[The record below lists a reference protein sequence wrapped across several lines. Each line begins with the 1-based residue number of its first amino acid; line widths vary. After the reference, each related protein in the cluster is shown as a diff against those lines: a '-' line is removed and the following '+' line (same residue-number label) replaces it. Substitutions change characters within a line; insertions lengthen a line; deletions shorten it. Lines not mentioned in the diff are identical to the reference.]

1 MVSKGHA
8 FYKGFATVAAIVIG
22 VVLVAGSV
30 YPKVRGWE
38 PLVVLTQSMEPLL
51 HPGDVV
57 VVEPVSGKDVA
68 VGDVVTYRASDAS
81 LITHRVVEVQRST
94 YAGRE
99 DTIIVQGDANNVP
112 DDPLVAS
119 QVVGRMLYR
128 MPGYGVFMSLPAKVG
143 LLGVVTLLLLV
154 DSVWASRVQAR
165 EKNVGVRVKKPDGVS
180 GDGWGMSVRSGDK
193 WIVDSSVPGDGRV
206 EPSVSSDAWAVSNT
220 MPGDRWTESNTTS
233 SDRWTIPAET
243 SDAWA
248 TSNTGPNAWAE
259 SNTVGPMLGAASNTG
274 PNAWAAPTGAWN

>member
-1 MVSKGHA
+1 MVSRGHA
-8 FYKGFATVAAIVIG
+8 FYKGFATVAAIMIG
-22 VVLVAGSV
+22 LVLVAGSV

-68 VGDVVTYRASDAS
+68 VGDVVTYRAADAS

-119 QVVGRMLYR
+119 QVVGRMLYS
-128 MPGYGVFMSLPAKVG
+128 MPGYGVFMSLPVKIG

-165 EKNVGVRVKKPDGVS
+165 EKKVEARVGAVAS
-180 GDGWGMSVRSGDK
+180 SVGPS
-193 WIVDSSVPGDGRV
+193 VASPVPGDGWAESNIPPGDMWTAPTKSDGWTESNTGPGGGWSV
-206 EPSVSSDAWAVSNT
+206 SNTEPVDRWTTPDVSSDAWSA
-220 MPGDRWTESNTTS
+220 
-233 SDRWTIPAET
+233 PA
-243 SDAWA
+243 
-248 TSNTGPNAWAE
+248 
-259 SNTVGPMLGAASNTG
+259 
-274 PNAWAAPTGAWN
+274 GAWN

>member
-8 FYKGFATVAAIVIG
+8 FYKGFATVAAIMIG
-22 VVLVAGSV
+22 LVLVAGSV

-81 LITHRVVEVQRST
+81 LITHRVVEVRRST

-128 MPGYGVFMSLPAKVG
+128 MPGYGVFMSLPVKIG

-165 EKNVGVRVKKPDGVS
+165 EKKVEASVTSVASSVGATVANSVS
-180 GDGWGMSVRSGDK
+180 GGGWVG
-193 WIVDSSVPGDGRV
+193 
-206 EPSVSSDAWAVSNT
+206 PSAPNGGWAT
-220 MPGDRWTESNTTS
+220 
-233 SDRWTIPAET
+233 PAET
-243 SDAWA
+243 SDAW
-248 TSNTGPNAWAE
+248 TVSNTGSGDGWAE
-259 SNTVGPMLGAASNTG
+259 SNTGPGDGWTVSNTG
-274 PNAWAAPTGAWN
+274 PSDPWTVSDTESNAWAVSAGAWN

>member
-8 FYKGFATVAAIVIG
+8 FYKGFATVAAIMIG
-22 VVLVAGSV
+22 LVLVAGSV

-128 MPGYGVFMSLPAKVG
+128 MPGYGVFMSLPVKIG

-165 EKNVGVRVKKPDGVS
+165 EKNVEARVGATAPSVGATVANSVS
-180 GDGWGMSVRSGDK
+180 GGGW
-193 WIVDSSVPGDGRV
+193 V
-206 EPSVSSDAWAVSNT
+206 EPSAPSGGWAAPAESSDAWTVSNTGSSDPWTIPAESSDAWAV
-220 MPGDRWTESNTTS
+220 
-233 SDRWTIPAET
+233 
-243 SDAWA
+243 
-248 TSNTGPNAWAE
+248 
-259 SNTVGPMLGAASNTG
+259 
-274 PNAWAAPTGAWN
+274 PTGAWN

>member
-1 MVSKGHA
+1 M
-8 FYKGFATVAAIVIG
+8 AAIMIG
-22 VVLVAGSV
+22 LVLVAGSV

-81 LITHRVVEVQRST
+81 LITHRVVEVRRST

-99 DTIIVQGDANNVP
+99 DTVIVQGDANNVP

-128 MPGYGVFMSLPAKVG
+128 MPGYGVFMSLPVKIG

-165 EKNVGVRVKKPDGVS
+165 EKKVEASTMPVASSVGP
-180 GDGWGMSVRSGDK
+180 SVA
-193 WIVDSSVPGDGRV
+193 SSVPGDGWT
-206 EPSVSSDAWAVSNT
+206 ESNIPPGDMWTAPTKSDGWTESNTGPGDGWTVSNT
-220 MPGDRWTESNTTS
+220 TPGDGWTVSNTTPGDRWTESNTGPG
-233 SDRWTIPAET
+233 DGWTVPAV
-243 SDAWA
+243 SNDAW
-248 TSNTGPNAWAE
+248 S
-259 SNTVGPMLGAASNTG
+259 V
-274 PNAWAAPTGAWN
+274 PTGAWN

>member
-8 FYKGFATVAAIVIG
+8 FYKGFATVAAIMIG
-22 VVLVAGSV
+22 LVLVAGSV

-38 PLVVLTQSMEPLL
+38 PLTVLTQSMEPLL

-68 VGDVVTYRASDAS
+68 VGDVVTYRASDSS

-128 MPGYGVFMSLPAKVG
+128 MPGYGVFMSMPVKIG

-165 EKNVGVRVKKPDGVS
+165 EKKVEASVAPVASNSVAAVASSVPGGGWTVSNAS
-180 GDGWGMSVRSGDK
+180 GDGWGVSNTDPSDK
-193 WIVDSSVPGDGRV
+193 WTESNTGPGDG
-206 EPSVSSDAWAVSNT
+206 
-220 MPGDRWTESNTTS
+220 WTESNTTPG
-233 SDRWTIPAET
+233 DRWTVPAET
-243 SDAWA
+243 NDAWSVPA
-248 TSNTGPNAWAE
+248 
-259 SNTVGPMLGAASNTG
+259 
-274 PNAWAAPTGAWN
+274 GAWN

>member
-8 FYKGFATVAAIVIG
+8 FYKGFATVAAIMIG
-22 VVLVAGSV
+22 LVLVAGSV

-81 LITHRVVEVQRST
+81 LITHRVVEVRRST

-99 DTIIVQGDANNVP
+99 DTVIVQGDANNVP

-128 MPGYGVFMSLPAKVG
+128 MPGYGVFMSMPVKIG

-165 EKNVGVRVKKPDGVS
+165 EKKVEASTMPVASSVGPSVASPVS
-180 GDGWGMSVRSGDK
+180 GDGW
-193 WIVDSSVPGDGRV
+193 P
-206 EPSVSSDAWAVSNT
+206 
-220 MPGDRWTESNTTS
+220 ESNTPPGDMWTAPTK
-233 SDRWTIPAET
+233 SDGWTV
-243 SDAWA
+243 SDTAP
-248 TSNTGPNAWAE
+248 GGGWAE
-259 SNTVGPMLGAASNTG
+259 SNTTPGDGWTVPAVSND
-274 PNAWAAPTGAWN
+274 AWSVPAGAWN

>member
-1 MVSKGHA
+1 MVSRGHA
-8 FYKGFATVAAIVIG
+8 FYKGFAAVAAIVICL
-22 VVLVAGSV
+22 VLVAGSV
-30 YPKVRGWE
+30 YPKLRGWE
-38 PLVVLTQSMEPLL
+38 PLTVLTQSMEPLL

-68 VGDVVTYRASDAS
+68 VGDVVTYRAADSS

-112 DDPLVAS
+112 DEPLVAS

-128 MPGYGVFMSLPAKVG
+128 MPGYGVFMSLPVKIG

-165 EKNVGVRVKKPDGVS
+165 GKNVTARVASVASVEPVGGQAVPNVVPAVPDG
-180 GDGWGMSVRSGDK
+180 G
-193 WIVDSSVPGDGRV
+193 
-206 EPSVSSDAWAVSNT
+206 WAVSNT
-220 MPGDRWTESNTTS
+220 LPDGG
-233 SDRWTIPAET
+233 WTIPDTPPEDKWTVPDTPPDDKWTVPAG
-243 SDAWA
+243 SNDAWSTPA
-248 TSNTGPNAWAE
+248 GAWA
-259 SNTVGPMLGAASNTG
+259 
-274 PNAWAAPTGAWN
+274 

>member
-1 MVSKGHA
+1 MVSRGHA
-8 FYKGFATVAAIVIG
+8 FYKGFATVAAIMIG
-22 VVLVAGSV
+22 LVLVAGSV

-68 VGDVVTYRASDAS
+68 VGDVVTYRGSDAS

-94 YAGRE
+94 YPGRE

-119 QVVGRMLYR
+119 QVVGRMLYS
-128 MPGYGVFMSLPAKVG
+128 MPGYGVFMSMPVKIG

-165 EKNVGVRVKKPDGVS
+165 GKKVAASVVPVASSVGP
-180 GDGWGMSVRSGDK
+180 SVASP
-193 WIVDSSVPGDGRV
+193 VPGDGWAV
-206 EPSVSSDAWAVSNT
+206 PDTTSAVPGGGWTVSNTGPGDGWSVSNTEPVDKWTTPDMSSDAWSA
-220 MPGDRWTESNTTS
+220 
-233 SDRWTIPAET
+233 PA
-243 SDAWA
+243 
-248 TSNTGPNAWAE
+248 
-259 SNTVGPMLGAASNTG
+259 
-274 PNAWAAPTGAWN
+274 GAWN

>member
-1 MVSKGHA
+1 MVSRGHA
-8 FYKGFATVAAIVIG
+8 FYKGFATVAAIMIG
-22 VVLVAGSV
+22 LVLVAGSV

-57 VVEPVSGKDVA
+57 VVEPVSGRDVA
-68 VGDVVTYRASDAS
+68 VGDVVTYRAADSS
-81 LITHRVVEVQRST
+81 LITHRVVEVRRST

-99 DTIIVQGDANNVP
+99 DTVIVQGDANNVP

-128 MPGYGVFMSLPAKVG
+128 MPGYGVFMSMPVKVG

-154 DSVWASRVQAR
+154 DSVWSSRVQAR
-165 EKNVGVRVKKPDGVS
+165 EKNVEANTVPVVS
-180 GDGWGMSVRSGDK
+180 NSVAAVASAT
-193 WIVDSSVPGDGRV
+193 PGD
-206 EPSVSSDAWAVSNT
+206 T
-220 MPGDRWTESNTTS
+220 WTESNTSPGDTWTES
-233 SDRWTIPAET
+233 NTPTGDTWTVSAGASDGWATPDTTPGDGWTVSDTEP

-248 TSNTGPNAWAE
+248 TPA
-259 SNTVGPMLGAASNTG
+259 
-274 PNAWAAPTGAWN
+274 GAWN

>member
-8 FYKGFATVAAIVIG
+8 FYKGFATVAAIMIG
-22 VVLVAGSV
+22 LVLVAGSV

-128 MPGYGVFMSLPAKVG
+128 MPGYGVFMSLPVKIG

-165 EKNVGVRVKKPDGVS
+165 EKNVEARVGATVPSVGATVANSVS
-180 GDGWGMSVRSGDK
+180 GGGW
-193 WIVDSSVPGDGRV
+193 V
-206 EPSVSSDAWAVSNT
+206 EPGAPNGGWAT
-220 MPGDRWTESNTTS
+220 
-233 SDRWTIPAET
+233 PAET
-243 SDAWA
+243 SDAWVVSN
-248 TSNTGPNAWAE
+248 TGSGDGWTESNTGPGDGWTE
-259 SNTVGPMLGAASNTG
+259 SNTTPGDGWTIPAETND
-274 PNAWAAPTGAWN
+274 AWSVPTGAWN

>member
-8 FYKGFATVAAIVIG
+8 FYKGFATVAAIMIG
-22 VVLVAGSV
+22 LVLVAGSV

-57 VVEPVSGKDVA
+57 VVEPVSGRDVA
-68 VGDVVTYRASDAS
+68 VGDVVTYRAADSS
-81 LITHRVVEVQRST
+81 LITHRVVEVRRST

-99 DTIIVQGDANNVP
+99 DTVIVQGDANNVP

-128 MPGYGVFMSLPAKVG
+128 MPGYGVFMSMPVKIG

-165 EKNVGVRVKKPDGVS
+165 EKKVEASTMLVASSVGPSVASPVS
-180 GDGWGMSVRSGDK
+180 GDGW
-193 WIVDSSVPGDGRV
+193 P
-206 EPSVSSDAWAVSNT
+206 
-220 MPGDRWTESNTTS
+220 ESNTPPGDMWTAPTK
-233 SDRWTIPAET
+233 SDGWTV
-243 SDAWA
+243 SDTAP
-248 TSNTGPNAWAE
+248 GGGWAE
-259 SNTVGPMLGAASNTG
+259 SNTTPGDGWTVPAVSND
-274 PNAWAAPTGAWN
+274 AWSVPAGAWN

>member
-8 FYKGFATVAAIVIG
+8 FYKGFATVAAIMIG
-22 VVLVAGSV
+22 LVLVAGSV

-68 VGDVVTYRASDAS
+68 VGDVVTYRAADAS

-99 DTIIVQGDANNVP
+99 DTVIVQGDANNVP
-112 DDPLVAS
+112 DEPLVAS
-119 QVVGRMLYR
+119 QVVGRMLYS
-128 MPGYGVFMSLPAKVG
+128 MPGYGVFMSLPVKIG

-165 EKNVGVRVKKPDGVS
+165 EKNVEARVGATVPSVGATVANSVPGDGWTVSNAS
-180 GDGWGMSVRSGDK
+180 GDGWGVSNTDPSDK
-193 WIVDSSVPGDGRV
+193 WTDSNTGPGD
-206 EPSVSSDAWAVSNT
+206 PWTVSDTESNAWAVS
-220 MPGDRWTESNTTS
+220 
-233 SDRWTIPAET
+233 A
-243 SDAWA
+243 
-248 TSNTGPNAWAE
+248 
-259 SNTVGPMLGAASNTG
+259 
-274 PNAWAAPTGAWN
+274 GAWN

>member
-8 FYKGFATVAAIVIG
+8 FYKGFATVAAIMIG
-22 VVLVAGSV
+22 LVLVAGSV

-81 LITHRVVEVQRST
+81 LITHRVVEVRRST

-128 MPGYGVFMSLPAKVG
+128 MPGYGVFMSMPVKIG

-165 EKNVGVRVKKPDGVS
+165 EKKVEASVTSVASSVGPSVASPVS
-180 GDGWGMSVRSGDK
+180 GNGWTVSNTGAGDK
-193 WIVDSSVPGDGRV
+193 WAIPAKTSVPNGG
-206 EPSVSSDAWAVSNT
+206 WTISNT
-220 MPGDRWTESNTTS
+220 TPGDRWTV
-233 SDRWTIPAET
+233 PAET
-243 SDAWA
+243 NDAW
-248 TSNTGPNAWAE
+248 S
-259 SNTVGPMLGAASNTG
+259 V
-274 PNAWAAPTGAWN
+274 PTGAWN

>member
-1 MVSKGHA
+1 MVSRGHA
-8 FYKGFATVAAIVIG
+8 FYKGFATVAAIMIG
-22 VVLVAGSV
+22 LVLVAGSV

-57 VVEPVSGKDVA
+57 VVEPVSGRDVA
-68 VGDVVTYRASDAS
+68 VGDVVTYRAADAS
-81 LITHRVVEVQRST
+81 LITHRVVEVRRST

-99 DTIIVQGDANNVP
+99 DTVIVQGDANNVP

-128 MPGYGVFMSLPAKVG
+128 MPGYGVFMSMPVKIG

-154 DSVWASRVQAR
+154 DSVWSSRVQAR
-165 EKNVGVRVKKPDGVS
+165 EKNVEARVGATVS
-180 GDGWGMSVRSGDK
+180 NSVAAVAST
-193 WIVDSSVPGDGRV
+193 VPGD
-206 EPSVSSDAWAVSNT
+206 T
-220 MPGDRWTESNTTS
+220 WTESNTGPGDGWTVSNPPTGDTWTVSAGPSDGWAESNTGPSDGWTAPVKTS
-233 SDRWTIPAET
+233 DGWTTPVKTSDEWTVSNTEP

-248 TSNTGPNAWAE
+248 TPA
-259 SNTVGPMLGAASNTG
+259 
-274 PNAWAAPTGAWN
+274 GAWN

>member
-8 FYKGFATVAAIVIG
+8 FYKGFATVAAIMIG
-22 VVLVAGSV
+22 LVLVAGSL

-128 MPGYGVFMSLPAKVG
+128 MPGYGVFMSLPVKIG

-165 EKNVGVRVKKPDGVS
+165 EKKVEA
-180 GDGWGMSVRSGDK
+180 SVTPVASNS
-193 WIVDSSVPGDGRV
+193 VAAVASSVPGDGWTASTETRD
-206 EPSVSSDAWAVSNT
+206 PWAVSNT
-220 MPGDRWTESNTTS
+220 EPSDKWAVSNTEP
-233 SDRWTIPAET
+233 SDAWTIPAET

-248 TSNTGPNAWAE
+248 
-259 SNTVGPMLGAASNTG
+259 V
-274 PNAWAAPTGAWN
+274 PTGAWN